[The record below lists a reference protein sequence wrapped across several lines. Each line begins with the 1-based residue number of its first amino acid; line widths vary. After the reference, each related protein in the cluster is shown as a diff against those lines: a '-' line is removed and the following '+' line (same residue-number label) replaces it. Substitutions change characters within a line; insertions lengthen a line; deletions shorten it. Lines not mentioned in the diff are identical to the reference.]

1 MHRSSSLYSTVAPAA
16 ALTAN
21 ASHAMPTRGPPAGGA
36 WRPDGSHR
44 AVSAEVTW
52 QLSEDHDRIA
62 QGMNDVVIRRIFA
75 VGLDLHAALGLIG
88 DHPGASKIY
97 HAIDELD
104 QAIRDIRDTIFDQ
117 SPPDPPSYPRRGA
130 DPQSHSLA
138 MPPGFR
144 RRF

>member
-1 MHRSSSLYSTVAPAA
+1 MYSTVAPAA

-104 QAIRDIRDTIFDQ
+104 RAIRDIRDTIFDCGPARSTIVPAARGDTQ
-117 SPPDPPSYPRRGA
+117 LGLTMSPA
-130 DPQSHSLA
+130 FAAIL
-138 MPPGFR
+138 
-144 RRF
+144 

>member
-1 MHRSSSLYSTVAPAA
+1 MHRSSSLCSAEATTGTPVADD
-16 ALTAN
+16 
-21 ASHAMPTRGPPAGGA
+21 SHPLQTRGPPAGGG
-36 WRPDGSHR
+36 WRPDGSDG
-44 AVSAEVTW
+44 AVSAEVAW
-52 QLSEDHDRIA
+52 HLSEDHDRIA
-62 QGMNDVVIRRIFA
+62 QGMNDVVVHRIFA
-75 VGLDLHAALGLIG
+75 AGLELHAALDLIG
-88 DHPGASKIY
+88 DQPGASKIY

-104 QAIRDIRDTIFDQ
+104 RAIRDIRDTIFDQ